1 MTHPESIWRHASVFA
16 PTGGGG
22 ADSGGGDSGGGD
34 SGGGDSG
41 GGDSG
46 GGDSGGGRSVAAG
59 PVAAAPG
66 VSIGLSP
73 SRPLPDGTYRGDR
86 WPPSN
91 IDPKLPHITKRTF
104 SDRSWNDYYAA
115 IAILAE
121 FVALKT
127 APVGTTGPTTPP
139 FWNNIPLTMPVQ
151 TGTAFGNELSELA
164 DLVEYRPGLM
174 AEALA
179 QRGALVRYWQTMLA
193 FNSGSHPATTRLME
207 VCLRIAQFTAMFY
220 KKKFHRPR
228 PSQISPWLLPPIAV
242 PGHASYPSGH
252 ATEASLQA
260 QCLKQVLLDAA
271 TGSPSAA
278 YNAADLT
285 AIDLMA
291 DRIARNREVMG
302 LHYPS
307 DSAAGVVLATA
318 LMPMVTACPAVSA
331 LIAEAAAEWKR
342 VVV

>member
-16 PTGGGG
+16 PSGGGGG
-22 ADSGGGDSGGGD
+22 ADSGAGDSGAGD
-34 SGGGDSG
+34 SGAGDSG
-41 GGDSG
+41 AGGNVAG
-46 GGDSGGGRSVAAG
+46 G
-59 PVAAAPG
+59 PIAAAPG

-73 SRPLPDGTYRGDR
+73 SRPLNDGTYRGDR

-91 IDPKLPHITKRTF
+91 IDPKVLHITKRTF

-115 IAILAE
+115 IAILTE

-127 APVGTTGPTTPP
+127 APPGTVVPNPAY
-139 FWNNIPLTMPVQ
+139 WNTISLATPVQ
-151 TGTAFGNELSELA
+151 DDDAFKAELAELA

-207 VCLRIAQFTAMFY
+207 VCLRIAQFTAMYY

-228 PSQISPWLLPPIAV
+228 PSQISPWLLPPVAV

-260 QCLKQVLLDAA
+260 QCLKQVLSDAA
-271 TGSPSAA
+271 AGSPAA
-278 YNAADLT
+278 YNAADLA
-285 AIDLMA
+285 AINLMA
-291 DRIARNREVMG
+291 DRVARNREVMG

-318 LMPMVTACPAVSA
+318 LMPMLKACPTIVA